1 MATFGQVGA
10 FQEGQEEWK
19 QYVERLEQYLIAN
32 GVDNAEKKRAV
43 FLSTIGPQAYKLLS
57 SLVAPASLSEKS
69 YDDLVRAMTDHHSP
83 PPSEI
88 LQRYRF
94 HTRFRQQGETVAT
107 YMSELRAIAQWC
119 NFGQSLES
127 MLRDRL
133 VVGIDNE
140 SIQRRLL
147 AETDL
152 SFKRALEIAQSLEA
166 AAKNAKEIQNGAGN
180 TGNGNPGTNQ
190 EHLRAEPVG
199 MVATNNCYHCG
210 KTGHL
215 APQCHKNAKCLNCGK
230 VGHIKRACRNKQWAG
245 GSNHT
250 EESRPSKQLPRKSTS
265 GRNTVKT
272 VQPLETE
279 SLEEYPLNQLTQNSG
294 SKPIELNVDV
304 LGKSISMELDTGAAV
319 SLISEETYKKSF
331 PDVSLQ
337 ESTVK
342 LKSYSTSNWA
352 NGSFG

>member
-19 QYVERLEQYLIAN
+19 QYVERLEQYLI
-32 GVDNAEKKRAV
+32 V

-57 SLVAPASLSEKS
+57 SLVAPASPSEKS

-83 PPSEI
+83 PASEI
-88 LQRYRF
+88 LQRYHF

-140 SIQRRLL
+140 SIQRLLL

-190 EHLRAEPVG
+190 EHLRTEPVG
-199 MVATNNCYHCG
+199 MVATNNCYRCR
-210 KTGHL
+210 KTGQL
-215 APQCHKNAKCLNCGK
+215 APQCQFKNAKC
-230 VGHIKRACRNKQWAG
+230 R
-245 GSNHT
+245 
-250 EESRPSKQLPRKSTS
+250 
-265 GRNTVKT
+265 
-272 VQPLETE
+272 
-279 SLEEYPLNQLTQNSG
+279 
-294 SKPIELNVDV
+294 
-304 LGKSISMELDTGAAV
+304 
-319 SLISEETYKKSF
+319 
-331 PDVSLQ
+331 
-337 ESTVK
+337 
-342 LKSYSTSNWA
+342 
-352 NGSFG
+352 